1 MKHLNM
7 AQEATRTE
15 HGRATAEWIAE
26 RSRRAVE
33 HYATEGFRR
42 ESARGRVVPYLD
54 PAAPDFVKQVSEV
67 ADSSRMT
74 DLESVAREL
83 PASFGSRMLLV
94 SQRRVGVVG
103 GREIADLVEGT
114 ADIRRLGMDSNSEHV
129 RELDVLLV
137 ALPVVGREPPLT
149 AVELDVL
156 TRRII
161 PAAREFGIPTVG
173 MTLSDPWRVAATRKI
188 AGNVDWLLTTDPEG
202 PNRYG
207 KHMTTS
213 GRVMVVDSHFNPLR
227 FSPVGRERHRAGGA
241 LFSGRLPSTAQ
252 PERLRAWRSILSGLR
267 RHDTKLTLASSA
279 VMNGVPEKTRGIFP
293 SEYLNF
299 LTYQPDDELRSRV
312 LRLFDLH
319 VLAHLQPGARH
330 AHPLETLE
338 ALASGGVC
346 MSTYSVAMNNDYPHV
361 LLPDGSDDAELEVAL
376 MDHDRSHL
384 RRLQMEGVRRAFARQ
399 TADRLMSEIL
409 RQTGLED
416 TPRKTV
422 VLWRANEDDSDSELF
437 ATQVVTPDVDL
448 RRIGMH
454 EPAPGDAVIDIRVGR
469 QTTGHY
475 YLAQD
480 LINAFRMASVST
492 VCMSVDAPESTVFE
506 IVSDHECKE
515 AGVVASWVGADE
527 AQFDGTFVMDP
538 SAIQPGG
545 CDDPSAELGRP
556 KLLSVIV
563 PVYNNGPY
571 LVRKCLESLRRST
584 AFPDM
589 EIILVDDGSTSPE
602 TRAIVREMA
611 DLWDN
616 VRTHLFPAGG
626 SGSASRPRNKGL
638 EMASTPWVT
647 YLDPDNEAVGDGYAA
662 LLRVCQ
668 ETGVD
673 FAIGDMLRYA
683 KTRTLTR
690 NVGTLRSV
698 IKTDARGVGSVPD
711 DTLRRINFQPMSI
724 QALVADTHWLK
735 SLHIEQPVGAL
746 GQDSLFFQQ
755 MLHGARTVALVDE
768 PVHIYYGE
776 VAGSMVNTVTPKF
789 FEKYLP
795 LERARTS
802 WLKKNGLYDQ
812 YVKTRLRRYMSV
824 WFIPKYNHGV
834 ASSDKQRSLEI
845 LTELAKMYGVQLE
858 STPDGH
864 VTMSSH

>member
-33 HYATEGFRR
+33 HYATEGFQR

-83 PASFGSRMLLV
+83 PASFGSRMLRV
-94 SQRRVGVVG
+94 TQRRVGVVG
-103 GREIADLVEGT
+103 GREITDLVEGT

-129 RELDVLLV
+129 KELDVLLV

-149 AVELDVL
+149 ADELDVL
-156 TRRII
+156 ARRII

-173 MTLSDPWRVAATRKI
+173 MTLSDPWRVDATRKI
-188 AGNVDWLLTTDPEG
+188 AGTVDWLLTTDPEG
-202 PNRYG
+202 PNRYD

-279 VMNGVPEKTRGIFP
+279 VMNGVPEKSRGLFP

-319 VLAHLQPGARH
+319 VLAHLQPGAGH

-376 MDHDRSHL
+376 LGHDRPHL

-437 ATQVVTPDVDL
+437 ASQVVTPDVDL
-448 RRIGMH
+448 RRVGMY

-492 VCMSVDAPESTVFE
+492 VCMSVDAPESRVFE

-515 AGVVASWVGADE
+515 VDVVASWIGADE

-545 CDDPSAELGRP
+545 CSYAPAGLGRP

-611 DLWDN
+611 GLWDN
-616 VRTHLFPAGG
+616 VRTYLFPPGG

-647 YLDPDNEAVGDGYAA
+647 YLDPDNEGVGDGYAA
-662 LLRVCQ
+662 LLRICQ

-683 KTRTLTR
+683 KTRTLAR
-690 NVGTLRSV
+690 NVGTLRSA
-698 IKTDARGVGSVPD
+698 IRTNEHGVGEVPHD
-711 DTLRRINFQPMSI
+711 ALTRIDFQPMSI
-724 QALVADTHWLK
+724 QALVADTQWLK
-735 SLHIEQPVGAL
+735 SLHLEQPVGAL

-755 MLHGARTVALVDE
+755 MLHGARTVALVDK
-768 PVHIYYGE
+768 PIHTYYGE
-776 VAGSMVNTVTPKF
+776 VAGSMVNTVTPTF
-789 FEKYLP
+789 FRKYIP
-795 LERARTS
+795 LEEARS
-802 WLKKNGLYDQ
+802 RWLREHDLFDE
-812 YVKTRLRRYMSV
+812 YVRRRMRRYVTV
-824 WFIPKYNHGV
+824 WFLPKFNKAV
-834 ASSDKQRSLEI
+834 SLDDREEAFELLRSLCGTYG
-845 LTELAKMYGVQLE
+845 LELRFAADGV
-858 STPDGH
+858 T
-864 VTMSSH
+864 VTLD

>member
-26 RSRRAVE
+26 RSLRAVE

-67 ADSSRMT
+67 VDPSRMT
-74 DLESVAREL
+74 DLESLAQGL
-83 PASFGSRMLLV
+83 PESFGSRMLRV
-94 SQRRVGVVG
+94 SRCRVGVIG
-103 GREIADLVEGT
+103 GREIADLVQGT
-114 ADIRRLGMDSNSEHV
+114 ADIRRLEMDMGLEDLE
-129 RELDVLLV
+129 ELDVLLI

-149 AVELDVL
+149 AVQLDVL
-156 TRRII
+156 TRGIL
-161 PAAREFGIPTVG
+161 PAARELDIPTVG
-173 MTLSDPWRVAATRKI
+173 ITLSDPWRVAATRKI
-188 AGNVDWLLTTDPEG
+188 AQNVDWLLTTDPEG

-207 KHMTTS
+207 KHMTTP
-213 GRVMVVDSHFNPLR
+213 GRVLVVNSHFNPLR
-227 FSPVGRERHRAGGA
+227 FSPVGRERHRACGA
-241 LFSGRLPSTAQ
+241 LFSGRLPSITQ
-252 PERLRAWRSILSGLR
+252 PERPRAWRSILSGLR
-267 RHDTKLTLASSA
+267 RHDTQLTLASSA
-279 VMNGVPEKTRGIFP
+279 VMNGVSEKTRGLFP

-299 LTYQPDDELRSRV
+299 LTHQPDDDLRSRV

-319 VLAHLQPGARH
+319 VLAHLQPGAGH
-330 AHPLETLE
+330 AHPLEALE

-361 LLPDGSDDAELEVAL
+361 LLPDGSDDAELEAVLLAN
-376 MDHDRSHL
+376 DRPHL
-384 RRLQMEGVRRAFARQ
+384 RRLQMEGVRRAFAQQ

-409 RQTGLED
+409 RETGVED
-416 TPRKTV
+416 APRKTV
-422 VLWRANEDDSDSELF
+422 VLWRANDDDSDSELF
-437 ATQVVTPDVDL
+437 ATQVVTPDIDL
-448 RRIGMH
+448 RRVGMH

-475 YLAQD
+475 YLVQD

-492 VCMSVDAPESTVFE
+492 VCMSVNAPGSTVFE
-506 IVSDHECKE
+506 IVPDHEFEE
-515 AGVVASWVGADE
+515 ADVVASWIGKEE
-527 AQFDGTFVMDP
+527 AQFDGTFVMDS
-538 SAIQPGG
+538 SAIQAGG
-545 CDDPSAELGRP
+545 RDDASLESEHP

-571 LVRKCLESLRRST
+571 LVRKCLESLRRSA

-602 TRAIVREMA
+602 TRAIVQEVA
-611 DLWDN
+611 GLWSN
-616 VRTHLFPAGG
+616 VRTHLFPPGG

-662 LLRVCQ
+662 LLRTCQ

-690 NVGTLRSV
+690 NVGILRSA
-698 IKTDARGVGSVPD
+698 IRTNERGVGEVPQD
-711 DTLRRINFQPMSI
+711 ALTRINFQPMSI
-724 QALVADTHWLK
+724 QALVADTQWLK
-735 SLHIEQPVGAL
+735 SLHLEQPVGAL

-755 MLHGARTVALVDE
+755 MLYGARTIALVDK
-768 PVHIYYGE
+768 PIHTYYGE
-776 VAGSMVNTVTPKF
+776 VAGSMVNTVTPTF
-789 FEKYLP
+789 FRKYIP
-795 LERARTS
+795 LEEARS
-802 WLKKNGLYDQ
+802 QWLREHDLFDE
-812 YVKTRLRRYMSV
+812 YVRRRMRRYVTV
-824 WFIPKYNHGV
+824 WFLPKFNKAVVPDDREEAYELLKSLCGTYGLELYLDADGAT
-834 ASSDKQRSLEI
+834 AS
-845 LTELAKMYGVQLE
+845 LA
-858 STPDGH
+858 
-864 VTMSSH
+864 

>member
-1 MKHLNM
+1 MKHLNR
-7 AQEATRTE
+7 AHEAARARRG
-15 HGRATAEWIAE
+15 HATAEWIAE

-42 ESARGRVVPYLD
+42 ESIRGRVVPYLD
-54 PAAPDFVKQVSEV
+54 PAAPDFVKQVSVV

-74 DLESVAREL
+74 DLESFAREL
-83 PASFGSRMLLV
+83 PASFGSRMLRV
-94 SQRRVGVVG
+94 SQRRVGVLG
-103 GREIADLVEGT
+103 GREIADLVQGT
-114 ADIRRLGMDSNSEHV
+114 ADVRRLEMDMDSEDV
-129 RELDVLLV
+129 RDLDVLLI

-149 AVELDVL
+149 AVELDDL

-161 PAAREFGIPTVG
+161 PAAREFGVPTVG
-173 MTLSDPWRVAATRKI
+173 MTLSDPWREAATRRV
-188 AGNVDWLLTTDPEG
+188 ARNVDWLLTTDPEG

-207 KHMTTS
+207 KHMATS

-227 FSPVGRERHRAGGA
+227 FSPVGRERHRADGA
-241 LFSGRLPSTAQ
+241 LFSGRLPTAVQ

-267 RHDTKLTLASSA
+267 RHNTRLALASSA
-279 VMNGVPEKTRGIFP
+279 VMNGVPEETRGLFP

-299 LTYQPDDELRSRV
+299 LTRHPDDELRSRV

-319 VLAHLQPGARH
+319 VLAHLQPGAGH
-330 AHPLETLE
+330 AHPMETLE

-361 LLPDGSDDAELEVAL
+361 LLPDGSDDVELEVAL
-376 MDHDRSHL
+376 LDDDRPHL
-384 RRLQMEGVRRAFARQ
+384 RRLQMEGVRRAFAQQ

-409 RQTGLED
+409 RQTGVED

-448 RRIGMH
+448 RRVGMH
-454 EPAPGDAVIDIRVGR
+454 EPAPSDAVIDIRVGR

-492 VCMSVDAPESTVFE
+492 VCMSVDAPESTIFE
-506 IVSDHECKE
+506 IVPDHECEE
-515 AGVVASWVGADE
+515 ADVVASWVGQNE
-527 AQFDGTFVMDP
+527 AQFAGTFVMDP

-545 CDDPSAELGRP
+545 RDDVSLEAVRP

-611 DLWDN
+611 GLWDN
-616 VRTHLFPAGG
+616 VRTHLFPPGG

-647 YLDPDNEAVGDGYAA
+647 YLDPDNEAVGDGYAT
-662 LLRVCQ
+662 LLRTCQ
-668 ETGVD
+668 DTGVD

-690 NVGTLRSV
+690 NVGILRSV
-698 IKTDARGVGSVPD
+698 IRTNEHGVGEVPHD
-711 DTLRRINFQPMSI
+711 ALTRINFQPMSI
-724 QALVADTHWLK
+724 QALVADTQWLK
-735 SLHIEQPVGAL
+735 SLQLEQPVGAL

-768 PVHIYYGE
+768 PIHTYYGE
-776 VAGSMVNTVTPKF
+776 VAGSMVNTVTPTF
-789 FEKYLP
+789 FRKYLP
-795 LERARTS
+795 LEEARS
-802 WLKKNGLYDQ
+802 RWLREHDLFDE
-812 YVKTRLRRYMSV
+812 YVRRRMRRYVTV
-824 WFIPKYNHGV
+824 WFLPKFNKAV
-834 ASSDKQRSLEI
+834 APDDREEAF
-845 LTELAKMYGVQLE
+845 ELLE
-858 STPDGH
+858 SLCGTYGLELHLSADG
-864 VTMSSH
+864 VTASLD